1 MRGKAA
7 IAWLMAL
14 MVLSLGVLA
23 GSATLHRSI
32 HPDADAAQHQCAVT
46 MFAHGQV
53 DAATVDVAPVVPA
66 VSIETTPSFVRSI
79 FSPTIENLPAG
90 RAPPVSVS
98 SPV

>member
-1 MRGKAA
+1 
-7 IAWLMAL
+7 MAL
-14 MVLSLGVLA
+14 MVLSLGALA
-23 GSATLHRSI
+23 GSATLHRLI

-53 DAATVDVAPVVPA
+53 DAATVDVAPVLPSF
-66 VSIETTPSFVRSI
+66 SIETTPAIVYAT

>member
-53 DAATVDVAPVVPA
+53 DAAGVAVA
-66 VSIETTPSFVRSI
+66 VETPSVVAEFFPSPPIFV
-79 FSPTIENLPAG
+79 FSTVAETLPPG
-90 RAPPVSVS
+90 RAPPVAPFPS
-98 SPV
+98 